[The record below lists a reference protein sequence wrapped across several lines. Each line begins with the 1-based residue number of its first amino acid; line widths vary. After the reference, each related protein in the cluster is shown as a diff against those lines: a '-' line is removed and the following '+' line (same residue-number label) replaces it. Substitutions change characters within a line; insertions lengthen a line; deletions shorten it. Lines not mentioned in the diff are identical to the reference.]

1 MKRIKT
7 IIIDDEAKSRKTLH
21 DFLSKYCP
29 DVEII
34 AEGASVREAVKII
47 ELHKPELVFLDINM
61 PEGNGFEL
69 FRKIKEPD
77 FYTVFVTAY
86 DQYAI
91 EAFRHQ
97 AVDYIL
103 KPINIAELIKT
114 INRIKTLHS
123 YKTNTNQLNAF
134 LQATTKK
141 AITSDKIALPVA
153 DGLTYVQTDDII
165 HCEAQGNYTCFH
177 FTNRSKLLV
186 SRTLGFYEDLLKSR
200 GFIRIHHQHLI
211 NLMHVEKYQRGRGG
225 TVIMADKTELMVSQ
239 RRKEEFIKMSG
250 GFLPDEW

>member
-7 IIIDDEAKSRKTLH
+7 IIIDDEVKSRKTLN

-29 DVEII
+29 DVEVI
-34 AEGASVREAVKII
+34 AEGASVIEAVKVI

-77 FYTVFVTAY
+77 FHTVFVTAY
-86 DQYAI
+86 DQYAL

-114 INRIKTLHS
+114 VNRIKTLQSH
-123 YKTNTNQLNAF
+123 KTNTDQLNAF
-134 LQATTKK
+134 LHATTKK
-141 AITSDKIALPVA
+141 TITSDRIALPVA
-153 DGLTYVQTDDII
+153 DGLTYVQTDDVI

-239 RRKEEFIKMSG
+239 RRKEEFIKVSG
-250 GFLPDEW
+250 GFLPDE